1 MKVSIVIVSYNS
13 APYIP
18 HLFASLEKQTVFN
31 DMEVVVMDNGST
43 DDSVALCR
51 KHSAPWPRP
60 AIVEPLGKNHG
71 YAVSTNFGVE
81 RAGGEYVFNLN
92 ADTWLEPDCVEN
104 LLRAMEEAGAVSS
117 IPAHA
122 ELDSNALV
130 PAGPMGFDI
139 FGRPTWAPD
148 DHAKPGNWH
157 DCFMVGGAG
166 FLIRRDVW
174 LKLGA
179 FDDAHFMYAEDD
191 DISWKLWLA
200 GYRSLYVS
208 NAVMHHRTHDRGW
221 EIKEFTRYLVN
232 RNSLLVIFKNAQHIL
247 LLLGLTQIF
256 MLLGES
262 LILLLISRNVKFV
275 WNCYY
280 KAIID
285 ALKMWPHVRRMRKFN
300 RAIRKRSDWE
310 MARLFLKMR
319 INRWDMVVAFFFKGR
334 RPKMTPLKK

>member
-13 APYIP
+13 AQYIP
-18 HLFASLEKQTVFN
+18 NLFASLERQTMFQ

-43 DDSVALCR
+43 DESVALCR
-51 KHSAPWPRP
+51 KHSTHWTRP
-60 AIVEPLGKNHG
+60 ALVEPLGKNHG

-81 RAGGEYVFNLN
+81 RASGEFVFNLN
-92 ADTWLEPDCVEN
+92 ADTWLASDCVEN
-104 LLRAMEEAGAVSS
+104 MLRAMDEAGAASS

-122 ELDSNALV
+122 ELDSDAPV
-130 PAGPMGFDI
+130 AAGPMGFDI
-139 FGRPTWAPD
+139 FGRPTWSPD
-148 DHAKPGNWH
+148 DHIKPGNWH
-157 DCFMVGGAG
+157 NCFMVGGAG

-179 FDDAHFMYAEDD
+179 FDIAHFMYAEDD

-221 EIKEFTRYLVN
+221 VIKEFTRYLVN

-247 LLLGLTQIF
+247 LLLGVMQIF

-262 LILLLISRNVKFV
+262 LILLVISRNGKFV
-275 WNCYY
+275 WNSYY

-285 ALKMWPHVRRMRKFN
+285 AIKLWPHVHQMRKFN
-300 RAIRKRSDWE
+300 RTIRKRSDWE
-310 MARLFLKMR
+310 MARMFLKFR
-319 INRWDMVVAFFFKGR
+319 INRWDMVKAFFLKGR
-334 RPKMTPLKK
+334 RPAMAPAK